1 MVCKALAFLFFQ
13 EYLSR
18 YSTPNNGSIH
28 SDIPTDKLAND
39 EQTVKSRGWL
49 NWLSRGM
56 LGAGGTDD
64 SSQFSGV
71 VSYDVKVHVSIVK

>member
-1 MVCKALAFLFFQ
+1 MNSSSSSGV
-13 EYLSR
+13 
-18 YSTPNNGSIH
+18 NGANIAV
-28 SDIPTDKLAND
+28 DKLP
-39 EQTVKSRGWL
+39 RGWL

-71 VSYDVKVHVSIVK
+71 VSDEVIKVSVFWLLIRNIIIISWSSINTFFG

>member
-1 MVCKALAFLFFQ
+1 MLVNSA
-13 EYLSR
+13 
-18 YSTPNNGSIH
+18 NVSIEN
-28 SDIPTDKLAND
+28 SQND
-39 EQTVKSRGWL
+39 ERSSGRSRGWL

-71 VSYDVKVHVSIVK
+71 VSDEVVKVAAMFLMVKSVIL